1 MIINFDVSICR
12 GIVRS
17 DSVWDKLVFRKVREG
32 MGGRLRI
39 MVVGSAPLA
48 GNVLTFARC
57 ALGCLVCIYIVLLC
71 FIIILILFFF
81 FEIGVGM
88 SSWAVMM
95 MIMLIFKNKS
105 TNSGNSVHNRLH
117 TLQKL
122 IISTKVSDF

>member
-1 MIINFDVSICR
+1 MMMNFDVSVCR

-57 ALGCLVCIYIVLLC
+57 ALGCLVCIYVVFLF
-71 FIIILILFFF
+71 FIINLKYFF
-81 FEIGVGM
+81 FEIRMGM
-88 SSWAVMM
+88 PSCA
-95 MIMLIFKNKS
+95 
-105 TNSGNSVHNRLH
+105 
-117 TLQKL
+117 
-122 IISTKVSDF
+122 